1 MPRKEGT
8 YGPWDIVR
16 VTSCIRVVVPQ
27 EPYWVRLRRLRHARD
42 LSQPQLY
49 RLVDGVSLDMIRALE
64 RDPQQVT
71 TSRRSR
77 SRYPSAAT
85 LERLCRALGVPA
97 EEFPE
102 YRLAQAR
109 DRLDDRLVGLDRA
122 VAALEPIEQQLLR

>member
-1 MPRKEGT
+1 VAT
-8 YGPWDIVR
+8 V
-16 VTSCIRVVVPQ
+16 
-27 EPYWVRLRRLRHARD
+27 EPYWQRLRRLRHARD

-49 RLVDGVSLDMIRALE
+49 RLVEGVSLDMIRALE
-64 RDPQQVT
+64 RDPEQAT
-71 TSRRSR
+71 RSTRSR

-85 LERLCRALGVPA
+85 LERIARALDVPP

-122 VAALEPIEQQLLR
+122 LAALGPIEQQLLK